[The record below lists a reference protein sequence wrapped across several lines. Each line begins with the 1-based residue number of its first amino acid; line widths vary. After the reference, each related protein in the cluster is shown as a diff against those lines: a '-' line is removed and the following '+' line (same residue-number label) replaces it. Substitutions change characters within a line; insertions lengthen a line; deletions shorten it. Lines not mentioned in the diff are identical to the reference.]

1 MDFVSPCSFWQP
13 DFVVDSAWLEHAPFA
28 FWLIEAHRPGTVVE
42 LGTHRGFSYSCFCQA
57 IERIGLDSRAYAVD
71 TWRGDEHAGFYGDEI
86 FQQLNAYHQR
96 YASFSRLIR
105 SSFDQALPHFE
116 DGSVDLL
123 HIDGRH
129 FYDDVKHDFE
139 SWLPKLSDRAVVL
152 FHDTNVREREFGVF
166 KLWAELQTS
175 RPSFEFLHGH
185 GLGVLAAGHVQ
196 SEKLLRFFA
205 ASTDDAVA
213 LTVRNAYTRLGQGI
227 AALADRRHLLRQ
239 VEAERLEHEAK
250 LIAEKHKLE
259 VSLEMEKQRYHAD
272 LAAEKEAYETKLAA
286 ATRQLEDDLAA
297 VRASS
302 ADSAQVLLE
311 AHEAALLQERDRGAE
326 QVEAHRLLNERELT
340 AANARFQSVF
350 AELRHARRRPIA
362 NLRRY
367 IRWRTSRNIKKARP
381 FLKASF
387 IARMERREQK
397 NAPETLSLL
406 PRSQP
411 VNRAAKKRTPVKF
424 TLRAYIGFLRLLSRT
439 PVFSKKRRARFARSA
454 EKKRIRIARISSL
467 AAPAAW
473 DKVLGERTPLPTSSG
488 DGRLPNIC
496 VVIHAYY
503 LDTAREI
510 LLLLRNIQV
519 PFDLFITTPESQ
531 VAQAR
536 ELSREI
542 LPGTKTRVV
551 RAQNRG
557 RNFGPMLVELS
568 STIVQY
574 DLLLHL
580 HTKKSLRTGSEQDDW
595 RKHILRNLIGSRGQS
610 DRIINAFR
618 ADDKLGLVGPVT
630 WPGMPY
636 WAHHWLSVQHR
647 IQPFFSRIGI
657 PLFSRRGFLDFPV
670 GGMFW
675 ARTAAL
681 SPLWSANW
689 VYEDFD
695 AEPTP
700 PDGTIAHVIE
710 RGIGVICEAT
720 GYRYGELDLEAET
733 LLVGSSGK
741 SLHQYFSSLPLLCDL
756 AKEYDSVS
764 FDFFDTLFARLSV
777 QPEDVQS
784 AVGHVLAIEGLL
796 PKGED
801 FLSLRKKAEREARRT
816 KGHGDVNLKEIYAA
830 WHLAARWPAAA
841 VARAEALE
849 REIEA
854 RVLTPRASVLAFAR
868 ELARLGKPLS
878 IISDTYFEASF
889 LRNILAAHNADNV
902 FEILASSETGLRKD
916 TAEVWKWIKRE
927 KIHNGARYLHI
938 GDNEHSDMQLPC
950 DNGLNSLGLITTVVL
965 ADLRGCPLP
974 PGWRESRSDWRAGV
988 LLGPLAAR
996 VGGNAFR
1003 PPLPQP
1009 FAFENARDFGY
1020 CILGPIAF
1028 CFMSWLVQRATADG
1042 VDRVYFLARGAYFL
1056 HRLYEKL
1063 RALDPT
1069 LPDSSYLM
1077 VSRRAV
1083 LPAAFE
1089 VSRDPKP
1096 ILSGAGFRGTFGEL
1110 LKARL
1115 GLAPEGLGDDSGV
1128 KLKLPDHRELASKLI
1143 EKHAERIGAHCAEVR
1158 QNLRAYLGQ
1167 ENFFQSTRAAL
1178 VDLGYS
1184 ATIQKAIQ
1192 ESTGSP
1198 LVGYYFGT
1206 RVAAAEVEAGGGQ
1219 VAGCFGAESSGKPS
1233 PEFFQYSMLL
1243 EALFAGPNGQVDG
1256 YAAHGSEV
1264 SPVFKNEPESGAAF
1278 GKLAEAADGMEAYCL
1293 DLVQAYTPAILQAEF
1308 DSDLALAPMR
1318 KLTSGWGGI
1327 PADLAPALVV
1337 DDAFCGNGTLHALKI
1352 LENVFGINIRVAEN
1366 A

>member
-1 MDFVSPCSFWQP
+1 MDFISPCSFWQP

-28 FWLIEAHRPGTVVE
+28 FWLVEAHRPGTVVE

-175 RPSFEFLHGH
+175 RPSFEFFHGH

-196 SEKLLRFFA
+196 SEKLARFFD
-205 ASTDDAVA
+205 ASTDDAAA

-239 VEAERLEHEAK
+239 VEK
-250 LIAEKHKLE
+250 E
-259 VSLEMEKQRYHAD
+259 VH
-272 LAAEKEAYETKLAA
+272 ETKLAA
-286 ATRQLEDDLAA
+286 ATRQLEND
-297 VRASS
+297 RASS
-302 ADSAQVLLE
+302 ADSAKVLLE

-411 VNRAAKKRTPVKF
+411 ANRAAEKRTPVKF
-424 TLRAYIGFLRLLSRT
+424 TLRAYIGFLRLLSRS

-454 EKKRIRIARISSL
+454 EKKRIRIARISGL

-473 DKVLGERTPLPTSSG
+473 DKVLGERTPLPASSG
-488 DGRLPNIC
+488 NGRLPTIC
-496 VVIHAYY
+496 VVLHAYY

-557 RNFGPMLVELS
+557 RNFGPMLVDLAS
-568 STIVQY
+568 NIVQY

-595 RKHILRNLIGSRGQS
+595 RKHILQNLIGSPGQS
-610 DRIINAFR
+610 DKIIEAFKTN
-618 ADDKLGLVGPVT
+618 DKLGVVGPVT
-630 WPGMPY
+630 WPGMAH
-636 WAHHWLSVQHR
+636 WVHHWLSSSPKLTEAFFHR
-647 IQPFFSRIGI
+647 LGI
-657 PLFSRRGFLDFPV
+657 LHFPRRGFLDFPI

-675 ARTAAL
+675 ARTSAL

-700 PDGTIAHVIE
+700 PDGTIAHIIE
-710 RGIGVICEAT
+710 RGISVICEAA

-741 SLHQYFSSLPLLCDL
+741 CLHRYFSSLPLLCDL
-756 AKEYDSVS
+756 AREYDSVS

-868 ELARLGKPLS
+868 ELARLGKLS

-938 GDNEHSDMQLPC
+938 GDNEHSDMQLPR
-950 DNGLNSLGLITTVVL
+950 DNGLSSLGLINTVVL

-1020 CILGPIAF
+1020 CILGPIAL

-1042 VDRVYFLARGAYFL
+1042 VDRIYFLARGAYFL

-1063 RALDPT
+1063 RTLDPT
-1069 LPDSSYLM
+1069 LPEARYLM

-1083 LPAAFE
+1083 LPAAFD

-1128 KLKLPDHRELASKLI
+1128 KLKLPDHRDLASKLI

-1158 QNLRAYLGQ
+1158 QNLRTYLEQ
-1167 ENFFQSTRAAL
+1167 EKFFQSTRAAL

-1219 VAGCFGAESSGKPS
+1219 VAACFGAESRGKP
-1233 PEFFQYSMLL
+1233 PPDFFQYSMLL

-1256 YAAHGSEV
+1256 YAAKGSEV
-1264 SPVFKNEPESGAAF
+1264 SPVFKDEPESGAAF

-1327 PADLAPALVV
+1327 PSDLAPALVV
-1337 DDAFCGNGTLHALKI
+1337 DDAFCGNGTLHALQL